1 MPKRELTVGKAV
13 QRGSRTACLCNDGR
27 TYSRKCCKGNLINQ
41 GIGSISKNT
50 TE

>member
-1 MPKRELTVGKAV
+1 MPNRKPTAGKAV